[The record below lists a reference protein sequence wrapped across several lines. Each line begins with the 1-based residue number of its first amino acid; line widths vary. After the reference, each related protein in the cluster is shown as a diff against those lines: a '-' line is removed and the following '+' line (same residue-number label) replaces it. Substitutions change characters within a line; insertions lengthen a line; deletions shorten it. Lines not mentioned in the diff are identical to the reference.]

1 MNSKGEVI
9 EKVADYIGVESFAK
23 VIESLYRECLENF
36 DDADDLEEYIADLYG
51 KNIQS
56 LAWEFTHKVNREMKK
71 YLHLNDQRMD
81 GNFANLYN
89 DYPRHV
95 TGTFWATDYDGDDYY
110 DLYPQMV
117 ARLDAAEDSEQA
129 SKDRDGKKKKTYK
142 HTCKGNPYIRLQNE
156 NIFVADLERKVYKP
170 LRDLA
175 NKMAT
180 VEDHKDLYD
189 AVRKFNKNRKHL
201 AWDTKQADAF
211 IHAYKGSGSY
221 YTMRNLI
228 MFHGA
233 RFMKNGRKMSE
244 ANSLKELESKAKL
257 YDEEGWKMLGVLK
270 QLIKDNNIS
279 VQGKILEWKKAKSEN
294 K

>member
-1 MNSKGEVI
+1 MEKNIWEYVMNSKGEVI
-9 EKVADYIGVESFAK
+9 EKVADYIGVASFAA
-23 VIESLYRECLENF
+23 VIEDLYRECLDEF
-36 DDADDLEEYIADLYG
+36 DDAEDLEEYIADLYG

-129 SKDRDGKKKKTYK
+129 
-142 HTCKGNPYIRLQNE
+142 
-156 NIFVADLERKVYKP
+156 
-170 LRDLA
+170 
-175 NKMAT
+175 
-180 VEDHKDLYD
+180 
-189 AVRKFNKNRKHL
+189 
-201 AWDTKQADAF
+201 DAF
-211 IHAYKGSGSY
+211 ITAYKGSGSY

-244 ANSLKELESKAKL
+244 TNSLKELESKAKL
-257 YDEEGWKMLGVLK
+257 YDEEGWRMLGVLK
-270 QLIKDNNIS
+270 QLIKESNIDI
-279 VQGKILEWKKAKSEN
+279 QGKILEWKKAKSEN